1 MKRRA
6 RAIFNDDG
14 SGAIVMTRKG
24 KRHSKKF
31 YSVSQAVNY
40 CTDYRIEAYMSKR

>member
-6 RAIFNDDG
+6 RVIFNDDG
-14 SGAIVMTRKG
+14 SLAIVTTKKG

-31 YSVSQAVNY
+31 FSVSQAVNY
-40 CTDYRIEAYMSKR
+40 CADYRIEAYMPKQ